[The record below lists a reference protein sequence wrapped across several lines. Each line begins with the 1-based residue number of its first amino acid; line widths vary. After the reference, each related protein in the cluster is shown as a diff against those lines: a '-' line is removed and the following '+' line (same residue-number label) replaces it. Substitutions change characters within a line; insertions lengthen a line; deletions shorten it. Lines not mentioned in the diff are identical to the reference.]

1 MNFDELFD
9 RWTQAEEVDPET
21 LQLIRDT
28 VRFIKEIGDEEL
40 ADRAGDLLSTVYH
53 LAVDT
58 EDVQKIAEA
67 LSAYMAEDLESS

>member
-58 EDVQKIAEA
+58 EDVQKIADA